1 MCRYNLLNGYVGNKA
16 PYVNKIKALF
26 DPTCT
31 KYLEP
36 FAGGAAL
43 YFSNYKG
50 KYKKKEGLNDRNAN
64 IALLYMS
71 LADEETREETIQ
83 AILSIEKPDDEDIAK
98 EQFRNAQ
105 KKMLKPYCRA
115 RDVPKEKRAELCR
128 DIFLVYSQS
137 FNCAGK
143 SYSRQKSNAKYKIEV
158 KRNLMNAV
166 EKLKDNTQIMN
177 CDGIKLIE
185 KVKSQSE
192 TQMFVDWPYVGLY
205 RSSPKLYGTEM
216 ASLYEHIRGAYAIA
230 DAKSAIVMCDYR
242 SQYKDVPTIYDA
254 ILGDDWHCFKLADT
268 YKHCEVVT
276 YGEHKSKAQEYVWT
290 NRVPQNAGLYLLM
303 DDYKEKITID
313 EYWEKIRY
321 ACENHLVPDKH
332 IAEYCT
338 TYESL
343 YDGEKL
349 FTK

>member
-1 MCRYNLLNGYVGNKA
+1 MCTYNLLNGYVGSKA
-16 PYVNKIKALF
+16 PYTSKIKALF

-36 FAGGAAL
+36 FAGGAAI
-43 YFSNYKG
+43 YYSNYNG
-50 KYKKKEGLNDRNAN
+50 KYEKEGLNDRNPN

-71 LADEETREETIQ
+71 LADGETREDTIN

-105 KKMLKPYCRA
+105 RNMLKGYMKA
-115 RDVPKEKRAELCR
+115 KEVPKEKRAELCKN
-128 DIFLVYSQS
+128 IFIVYSQS

-143 SYSRQKSNAKYKIEV
+143 SYSKQKSDAKYRIEI

-166 EKLKDNTQIMN
+166 DRLKNHPAIFN
-177 CDGIKLIE
+177 ADGIELIE
-185 KVKSQSE
+185 KTKNQSE

-205 RSSPKLYGTEM
+205 RSSSKLYNTEM
-216 ASLYEHIRGAYAIA
+216 ASLYDHIRGAYAIA
-230 DAKSAIVMCDYR
+230 DSQSAVVMCDYR

-254 ILGDDWHCFKLADT
+254 ILGDEWHCFKLADT
-268 YKHCEVVT
+268 YKHCEVVEL
-276 YGEHKSKAQEYVWT
+276 GEHKNKAQEFVWT
-290 NRVPQNAGLYLLM
+290 NRVPKHAELYLSM
-303 DDYKEKITID
+303 VDYKEKITID

-321 ACENHLVPDKH
+321 ACENHLIPDKH
-332 IAEYCT
+332 IAEYCA